1 MFRSRGIIPGDRR
14 VDCERCGFTY
24 RFSQMRRETERTSRG
39 LVVCPTCFDGPH
51 PLEERPRNRPEG
63 RLPRVQ

>member
-1 MFRSRGIIPGDRR
+1 MKRSRGYIPGDRL

-39 LVVCPTCFDGPH
+39 LIVCPDCYDGPH
-51 PLEERPRNRPEG
+51 PLEARVPNRPEG
-63 RLPRVQ
+63 KLQRVR

>member
-1 MFRSRGIIPGDRR
+1 MPRTRGIIPGDRL

-51 PLEERPRNRPEG
+51 PLENRVRNRPEG
-63 RLPRVQ
+63 VVPRIK